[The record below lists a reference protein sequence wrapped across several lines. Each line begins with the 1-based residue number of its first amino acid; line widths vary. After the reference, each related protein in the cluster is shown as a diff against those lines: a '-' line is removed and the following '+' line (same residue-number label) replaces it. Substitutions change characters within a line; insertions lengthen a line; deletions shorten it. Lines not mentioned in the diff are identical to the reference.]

1 MAKAIWDVPS
11 GRSRRWGVRH
21 GPYNSAPGWARA
33 AVVILGL
40 ALLGMLAWQG
50 AQKVLHRGRKTTL
63 PALAVAP
70 TAPPVESWER
80 GITEALEVAA
90 ADAQGGDITAAEM
103 GVDRA
108 ASIVSAARIRSATPA
123 PDLFDAT
130 LGQLDRIDRSH
141 PEGQRLLEHT
151 TLARIELAGL
161 LSSLEPAPPA
171 RQAGAEDA
179 EAVVLASPRAIAS
192 RFTLDPASLGKTKI
206 DATNMPASAEI
217 LLPPHSRLFSDNVRV
232 ENLTLEG
239 AAQTLDGIRWKNV
252 VFIGTRLRYE
262 GGEVSLQN
270 VRFIRCTF
278 GFTTDHRGARLATAI
293 ARSQTS
299 FVLE

>member
-21 GPYNSAPGWARA
+21 GSYNSAPGWARA

-40 ALLGMLAWQG
+40 ALLGMLAWEG
-50 AQKVLHRGRKTTL
+50 AQKVLHRGSKA
-63 PALAVAP
+63 PAVPRGILAPVP
-70 TAPPVESWER
+70 EAPPWEQGVR
-80 GITEALEVAA
+80 EVLETAG
-90 ADAQGGDITAAEM
+90 ADAQGGDITAAEI

-108 ASIVSAARIRSATPA
+108 ASVISAARIRSAIPA
-123 PDLFDAT
+123 PDSFDTT
-130 LGQLDRIDRSH
+130 LGQLDRIDRGH
-141 PEGQRLLEHT
+141 PEDQRLLEHT
-151 TLARIELAGL
+151 TLARIALAELF
-161 LSSLEPAPPA
+161 SSLEPAPPV
-171 RQAGAEDA
+171 RQAGAEDT
-179 EAVVLASPRAIAS
+179 EAIVLASPRAVAS
-192 RFTLDPASLGKTKI
+192 TTTLDPSSLGKTKL
-206 DATNMPASAEI
+206 DATSMPASAEI

-252 VFIGTRLRYE
+252 VFMGTRLRYE

-293 ARSQTS
+293 ARGQTS